1 MFVILSIREDD
12 VFVIQSGRG
21 MGGDRVRSILAGNLK
36 LFRRHRNWSQADL
49 AEKSDLSVVYLSD
62 IERGNKWPYLDTLVK
77 LAEAF
82 EIEVFEL
89 LKPQDALSTDAAS
102 IVAKFSE
109 ETAAIIEKSLKNM
122 KKTMLQSLTDLRDQ
136 YLSSRSG

>member
-1 MFVILSIREDD
+1 MMFVILSIRKDYI
-12 VFVIQSGRG
+12 FIIHLGRD

-36 LFRRHRNWSQADL
+36 LYRSRRNWSQADL

-89 LKPQDALSTDAAS
+89 LKPQDALSADSAS
-102 IVAKFSE
+102 VVAKFSE
-109 ETAAIIEKSLKNM
+109 ETTAIIEKSLKNM
-122 KKTMLQSLTDLRDQ
+122 RKTILKSFSNLKDQ
-136 YLSSRSG
+136 YLSD